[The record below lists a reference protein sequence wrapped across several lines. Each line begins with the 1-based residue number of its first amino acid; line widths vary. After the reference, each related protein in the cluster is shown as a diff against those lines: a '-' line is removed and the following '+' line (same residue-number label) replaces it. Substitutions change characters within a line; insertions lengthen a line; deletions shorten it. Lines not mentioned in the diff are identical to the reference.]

1 MMSEAQ
7 DKLNAVVDALREGGY
22 DPYAQ
27 ILGYLQTGDDTLITR
42 RNGAR
47 DIIKTIDRTHLER
60 YVELNAP
67 NNTGW

>member
-1 MMSEAQ
+1 MSEAQ
-7 DKLNAVVDALREGGY
+7 NKLNAVVDALREGGY

-27 ILGYLQTGDDTLITR
+27 IFGYMKTGDDTLITR

-47 DIIKTIDRTHLER
+47 DMIKTIDRDYLER

-67 NNTGW
+67 VKTGQ

>member
-1 MMSEAQ
+1 MSEAQ
-7 DKLNAVVDALREGGY
+7 NKLNAVVDALREGGY

-27 ILGYLQTGDDTLITR
+27 IFGYLKTGDDTLITR

-47 DIIKTIDRTHLER
+47 DMIKTINRDYLER

-67 NNTGW
+67 NGTGQ